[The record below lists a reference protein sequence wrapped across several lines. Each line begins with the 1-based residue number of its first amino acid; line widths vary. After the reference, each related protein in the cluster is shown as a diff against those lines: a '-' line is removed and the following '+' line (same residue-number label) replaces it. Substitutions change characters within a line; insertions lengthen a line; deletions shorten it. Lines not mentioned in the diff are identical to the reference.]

1 MSAIIETIVQRE
13 FCVRRKALLE
23 MRCLFP
29 RRRILAA
36 REDDAA
42 IAKVC
47 ARPPTA
53 RSSSNPLTKTK
64 VGRVP
69 DRGGRPFEQAPPPPE
84 MPSWQKRQDGG
95 GGGRGGGGG
104 YRDPIQWSHFLLE
117 NPSAI
122 AWKFEYLV
130 FCN

>member
-1 MSAIIETIVQRE
+1 MS
-13 FCVRRKALLE
+13 C
-23 MRCLFP
+23 FP
-29 RRRILAA
+29 PPRRILAA

-104 YRDPIQWSHFLLE
+104 YRDPIQWSQLRLE
-117 NPSAI
+117 KSLCV
-122 AWKFEYLV
+122 AWKIEYLPPYKMNC
-130 FCN
+130 F